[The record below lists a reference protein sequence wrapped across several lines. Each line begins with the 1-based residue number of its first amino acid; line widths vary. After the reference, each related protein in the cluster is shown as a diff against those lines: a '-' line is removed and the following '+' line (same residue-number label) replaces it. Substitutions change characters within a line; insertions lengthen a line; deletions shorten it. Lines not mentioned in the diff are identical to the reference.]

1 MGINILR
8 LIICIIFRLEEE
20 EQTRQKLQL
29 ERAQLEGKIKNLEDL
44 VASQH
49 NDLAKVQKERKM
61 LDDKLQ
67 EIANQRQDEEEKLK
81 NLLRIK
87 TKQESQNNDLEERLK
102 REIEV
107 CVPSNEIFHR
117 INFLFSFVKNLN
129 VKFVDLKVKIKNFV
143 LNYKNEHKILMIYNR
158 N

>member
-1 MGINILR
+1 M
-8 LIICIIFRLEEE
+8 IICIIFRLEEE
-20 EQTRQKLQL
+20 EQNRQKLQL

-107 CVPSNEIFHR
+107 CVPSSEIRHR
-117 INFLFSFVKNLN
+117 INFL
-129 VKFVDLKVKIKNFV
+129 V
-143 LNYKNEHKILMIYNR
+143 LASSKT
-158 N
+158 

>member
-1 MGINILR
+1 M
-8 LIICIIFRLEEE
+8 IICIIFRLEEE
-20 EQTRQKLQL
+20 EQNRQKLQL

-107 CVPSNEIFHR
+107 CVPSSEILHR

-143 LNYKNEHKILMIYNR
+143 LNYKSEHKILMIYNH